1 MANELSTRTQQKT
14 GIATYLGGEATRANI
29 AGVIGK
35 ENVTRFVSS
44 VVSAVQA
51 NPQLASCT
59 NASIVSAALQG
70 EALKLAPSPQLG
82 HFYMTPY
89 KTRKKVNGE
98 WVEST
103 EAQFQ
108 IGYKGYLQLAIRSG
122 QYRSIVVSDVH
133 SGEIEFNPISEEIIL
148 TPIMDPEQREQAPI
162 IGYYAMFE
170 LLNGF
175 RKELYASRQSIE
187 AHAKRYSASYRYDL
201 ESGKK
206 SSIWSTNFD
215 AMAKKTLIRQL
226 IGKWGIM
233 SVEMQRAYENDMAVI
248 DDEEG
253 GKRYVDNP
261 TTVEAVVADDIS
273 AHANTETFV
282 EADVVD
288 AAPAPKAAPKQSKA
302 APKKSQPVP
311 DDLPDFMS

>member
-51 NPQLASCT
+51 NPQLATCT

-82 HFYMTPY
+82 HFYMTPF

-103 EAQFQ
+103 EAAFT
-108 IGYKGYLQLAIRSG
+108 IGAKGYIQLAIRSG
-122 QYRSIVVSDVH
+122 QYRTIVVNDVRQ
-133 SGEIEFNPISEEIIL
+133 GEIEFNPITEEMTL
-148 TPIMDPEQREQAPI
+148 TPIMDPEQREKTPI

-175 RKELYASRQSIE
+175 KKELYASKASIE
-187 AHAKRYSASYRYDL
+187 AHARRYSASYRYDI

-288 AAPAPKAAPKQSKA
+288 SAPAPKAAPKQSKA

>member
-51 NPQLASCT
+51 NPQLAACT

-233 SVEMQRAYENDMAVI
+233 SVEMQQAYEKDMAVI
-248 DDEEG
+248 DEE

-273 AHANTETFV
+273 AHANTEEFI
-282 EADVVD
+282 DVDVT
-288 AAPAPKAAPKQSKA
+288 PAPKATQTPPKQSKA

>member
-1 MANELSTRTQQKT
+1 MANEVVTRTQQKT
-14 GIATYLGGEATRANI
+14 GIATYLGGEAARANI
-29 AGVIGK
+29 AQVIGK

-59 NASIVSAALQG
+59 NASVVSAALQG

-98 WVEST
+98 WVEVT
-103 EAQFQ
+103 EAVFT
-108 IGYKGYLQLAIRSG
+108 IGWKGYLQLAIRSG

-133 SGEIEFNPISEEIIL
+133 SGEIEFNPITEEMVL
-148 TPIMDPEQREQAPI
+148 TPILDPEQREKTPI

-175 RKELYASRQSIE
+175 KKELYASKASIE

-233 SVEMQRAYENDMAVI
+233 SVEMQQAYEKDMAVI
-248 DDEEG
+248 DDE

-261 TTVEAVVADDIS
+261 STVEAVVADDIS
-273 AHANTETFV
+273 AHANTEQFV

-288 AAPAPKAAPKQSKA
+288 SAPASKAAPKQSKSTA
-302 APKKSQPVP
+302 KKQEPVA

>member
-1 MANELSTRTQQKT
+1 MSMANELSTRTTQKT
-14 GIATYLGGEATRANI
+14 GIATYLGGEAARANI
-29 AGVIGK
+29 AQVIGK

-51 NPQLASCT
+51 NPQLATCT

-108 IGYKGYLQLAIRSG
+108 IGWKGYLQLAIRSG

-133 SGEIEFNPISEEIIL
+133 SGEIEFNPITEEMVL
-148 TPIMDPEQREQAPI
+148 TPILDPEQREKTPI

-175 RKELYASRQSIE
+175 KKELYASKASIE

-233 SVEMQRAYENDMAVI
+233 SVEMQQAYEKDMAVI
-248 DDEEG
+248 DEEG
-253 GKRYVDNP
+253 DKRYVDNP
-261 TTVEAVVADDIS
+261 SAVQDVVADDIS
-273 AHANTETFV
+273 AHANTEKFV

-288 AAPAPKAAPKQSKA
+288 AAPPKAAPKQSKA

>member
-108 IGYKGYLQLAIRSG
+108 IG
-122 QYRSIVVSDVH
+122 
-133 SGEIEFNPISEEIIL
+133 L
-148 TPIMDPEQREQAPI
+148 T
-162 IGYYAMFE
+162 F
-170 LLNGF
+170 
-175 RKELYASRQSIE
+175 
-187 AHAKRYSASYRYDL
+187 
-201 ESGKK
+201 
-206 SSIWSTNFD
+206 
-215 AMAKKTLIRQL
+215 
-226 IGKWGIM
+226 
-233 SVEMQRAYENDMAVI
+233 
-248 DDEEG
+248 
-253 GKRYVDNP
+253 
-261 TTVEAVVADDIS
+261 
-273 AHANTETFV
+273 
-282 EADVVD
+282 
-288 AAPAPKAAPKQSKA
+288 
-302 APKKSQPVP
+302 
-311 DDLPDFMS
+311 

>member
-1 MANELSTRTQQKT
+1 MANEVATRSQQKT
-14 GIATYLGGEATRANI
+14 GIATYLGGEAVRKSIAN
-29 AGVIGK
+29 VIGE
-35 ENVTRFVSS
+35 ENITRFVSS

-51 NPQLASCT
+51 NPQLTDCEPST
-59 NASIVSAALQG
+59 IVSAAVQG

-82 HFYMTPY
+82 HFYMTPFT
-89 KTRKKVNGE
+89 TRKKINGQ
-98 WVEST
+98 WVERK
-103 EAQFQ
+103 EAVFT
-108 IGYKGYLQLAIRSG
+108 IGWKGYLQLAIRSG
-122 QYRSIVVSDVH
+122 QYKTIVVSDIH
-133 SGEIEFNPISEEIIL
+133 QGEIEFNPITEEMVL
-148 TPIMDPEQREQAPI
+148 TPIMDPEQREKTPI

-233 SVEMQRAYENDMAVI
+233 SVEMQQAYEKDMAVI
-248 DDEEG
+248 DEE

-282 EADVVD
+282 ETDTVD

>member
-1 MANELSTRTQQKT
+1 MANELSTRSQQKT
-14 GIATYLGGEATRANI
+14 GIATYLGGEAVKESI
-29 AGVIGK
+29 SKVIGEK
-35 ENVTRFVSS
+35 NVTRFVSS
-44 VVSAVQA
+44 IVSTVQA
-51 NPQLASCT
+51 NPMLASCT
-59 NASIVSAALQG
+59 NASVVNAALQG

-98 WVEST
+98 WVETT
-103 EAQFQ
+103 EATFQ
-108 IGYKGYLQLAIRSG
+108 IGWRGYLQLAIRSG
-122 QYRSIVVSDVH
+122 QYRTIVVSDIH
-133 SGEIEFNPISEEIIL
+133 QGEIEFNPITEEMVL
-148 TPIMDPEQREQAPI
+148 TPIMDPEQREKTPI
-162 IGYYAMFE
+162 IGYYAVFE

-175 RKELYASRQSIE
+175 QKELYASRQSIE

-273 AHANTETFV
+273 AHANTEKFV

>member
-1 MANELSTRTQQKT
+1 MANELSTRKKKKT

-51 NPQLASCT
+51 NPQLAACT

-82 HFYMTPY
+82 HFYMTPF

-103 EAQFQ
+103 EAAFT